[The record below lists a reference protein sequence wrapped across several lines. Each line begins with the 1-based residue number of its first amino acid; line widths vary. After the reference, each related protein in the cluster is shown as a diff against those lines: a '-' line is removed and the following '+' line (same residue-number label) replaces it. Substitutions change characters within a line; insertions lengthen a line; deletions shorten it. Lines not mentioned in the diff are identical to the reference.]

1 MGRTRIVKE
10 VKKTGVKTI
19 EATSYHQVGM
29 IDGGEKTSMNNDKYS
44 MSSKQRALH
53 RAASQQKI
61 ERIRTYYGN
70 LLGSF
75 TPKGKTTSEK
85 KLAPV
90 EEKKVPIAQ

>member
-1 MGRTRIVKE
+1 MV
-10 VKKTGVKTI
+10 
-19 EATSYHQVGM
+19 
-29 IDGGEKTSMNNDKYS
+29 DGGEKTPLNNDKYA
-44 MSSKQRALH
+44 MTSKQRALH

-75 TPKGKTTSEK
+75 TPKKTASEI

-90 EEKKVPIAQ
+90 EEKKVPLAQ